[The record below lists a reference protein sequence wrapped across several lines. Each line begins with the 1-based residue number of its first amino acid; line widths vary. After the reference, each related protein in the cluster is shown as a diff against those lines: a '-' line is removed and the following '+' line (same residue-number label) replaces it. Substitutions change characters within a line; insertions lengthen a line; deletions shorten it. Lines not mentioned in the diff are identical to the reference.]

1 MTKKISRRYLTLG
14 VLLLLGVTLTFA
26 FRPKPLAVDI
36 GVVERGSMLVTI
48 DEEGRTRVRDAYLVS
63 TPVAGQ
69 LLRVDAEPGDQ
80 VIAGKTIVAVMLPAR
95 PTPLDVRSR
104 AQADAEVAAAEA
116 ALRLVRAER
125 SQAIADQD
133 LAETELTR
141 IRNLHKSN
149 LESQAAL
156 DRAIRQALIA
166 EAALNSAEAAI
177 TERQANLSR
186 ARARLIEIDGQTFVD
201 SELARAINLYAP
213 SNGQVLRIMQESEAT
228 LIAGTAILEI
238 GNIDNDLEV
247 VVELLSSDAVQVTP
261 GDKVIFSA
269 WGGQENLNGVVTRV
283 DPWAFTK
290 VSALGVEE
298 QRVNVIMRF
307 TDPQELRRKLGH
319 GFRVEAQI
327 IVWQED
333 DVLLFPSSA
342 LFREGKQWSV
352 FVVDTGTASIRTVEI
367 GKNNGFS
374 AQVLNGLEA
383 GEQVVLYPAT
393 ELSSGVK
400 VSQREINQ

>member
-1 MTKKISRRYLTLG
+1 MAKKISRRYLVLG
-14 VLLLLGVTLTFA
+14 AILLLGVALTLA
-26 FRPKPLAVDI
+26 FWPKPRAVDI
-36 GVVERGSMLVTI
+36 GVVKRGSMLVTI
-48 DEEGRTRVRDAYLVS
+48 DEEGRTRVRDAYMVS

-69 LLRVDAEPGDQ
+69 LLRVDVEPGDQ
-80 VIAGKTIVAVMLPAR
+80 VIADKSIVAMMLPAK
-95 PTPLDVRSR
+95 PTPLDARSR
-104 AQADAEVAAAEA
+104 AQADAEVTAAEA

-125 SQAIADQD
+125 SHAIADQK

-141 IRNLHKSN
+141 IRNLRKSN

-166 EAALNSAEAAI
+166 EAALTSADAAI
-177 TERQANLSR
+177 TERQANLAS
-186 ARARLIEIDGQTFVD
+186 ARARLIEIDGHTSAD
-201 SELARAINLYAP
+201 SELAKAINLYAP
-213 SNGQVLRIMQESEAT
+213 SNGQVLRIMQESQAT
-228 LIAGTAILEI
+228 LPAGTTILEI

-247 VVELLSSDAVQVTP
+247 VVDLLSSDAVQVTS

-269 WGGQENLNGVVTRV
+269 WGGQENLSGVVTRV
-283 DPWAFTK
+283 DPWGFTK

-298 QRVNVIMRF
+298 QRVNAIIQF
-307 TDPQELRRKLGH
+307 TDPQGSRRKLGH

-327 IVWQED
+327 IVWQEEN
-333 DVLLFPSSA
+333 VLLVPSSA

-352 FVVDTGTASIRTVEI
+352 FVVDTGTASIRSVEI
-367 GKNNGFS
+367 GKNNGLS